1 MATIKNIAL
10 FLFFVIPY
18 VVCGQIKIH
27 KHLTSS
33 DGLVNDIVTVITQDA
48 EGHIWFG
55 TENGLS
61 RWDGINFL
69 NFQKHNGLP
78 TSYVSD
84 IKIANDSSVYISTF
98 GGGIIVY
105 KDSQL
110 DTLDE
115 SDGLITNWINKI
127 LIKKT
132 ERYYLEEMM
141 GEYLSL
147 IKGGSRNGF
156 LLKY

>member
-1 MATIKNIAL
+1 M
-10 FLFFVIPY
+10 
-18 VVCGQIKIH
+18 
-27 KHLTSS
+27 
-33 DGLVNDIVTVITQDA
+33 VNDIITVIAQDA
-48 EGHIWFG
+48 EGYIWFG

-127 LIKKT
+127 LIKKKRKDIIWR
-132 ERYYLEEMM
+132 ERWKNINY
-141 GEYLSL
+141 
-147 IKGGSRNGF
+147 
-156 LLKY
+156 